1 MSKPLDAILAIAAD
15 GTNLTCTLTPESVQ
29 VIFFGLSFLENRDNW
44 KEDYFDQVTD
54 SEWSDIKQLLSEIAQ
69 EILP

>member
-1 MSKPLDAILAIAAD
+1 MSEPLTSILANASEGSA
-15 GTNLTCTLTPESVQ
+15 LTCTLSPESVQ

-44 KEDYFDQVTD
+44 KEDYFDPVTD
-54 SEWSDIKQLLSEIAQ
+54 SEWSDIQQLLSEIAR